1 MNEPGFVL
9 DFTSRAMEDIHF
21 HKNSGNKKLL
31 EKAYMLIKELR
42 IHPFT
47 GTGKPEQLKHEL
59 TGKWSRRI
67 NKVHRLIYEV
77 KGDVVI
83 IF

>member
-1 MNEPGFVL
+1 
-9 DFTSRAMEDIHF
+9 
-21 HKNSGNKKLL
+21 
-31 EKAYMLIKELR
+31 LIKELR